1 MIDAQPIVFPLVI
14 DDLNA
19 ATLLVTAPV
28 EAVRSLVPGDLFE
41 VLEFEEGTAQLTI
54 AAVQYRHGSWGSYN
68 GFSIGARGRPAG
80 VPEAPL
86 GAFILPTLVNDRF
99 GCEAAHRA
107 LGMPGSVEE
116 IEVALAVDR
125 VTISVTSEGE
135 HAVSVH
141 LPRVPATS
149 GPVGIET
156 VGYTEVDGGLQSVR
170 VQFDMPTA
178 LADPDDV
185 EIELGTGRLAGM
197 LRVLGL
203 PCRPDLCTWGEGLSA
218 VFHQSERVPRRE
230 GAPKVQPTHP

>member
-1 MIDAQPIVFPLVI
+1 
-14 DDLNA
+14 
-19 ATLLVTAPV
+19 
-28 EAVRSLVPGDLFE
+28 VR
-41 VLEFEEGTAQLTI
+41 
-54 AAVQYRHGSWGSYN
+54 
-68 GFSIGARGRPAG
+68 
-80 VPEAPL
+80 
-86 GAFILPTLVNDRF
+86 
-99 GCEAAHRA
+99 
-107 LGMPGSVEE
+107 
-116 IEVALAVDR
+116 
-125 VTISVTSEGE
+125 
-135 HAVSVH
+135 

-185 EIELGTGRLAGM
+185 EVELGTGRLAGM

-230 GAPKVQPTHP
+230 GAPKVEPSRR